1 MKRATLPKGIE
12 LCYEEFGEGEPLVMI
27 MGIGAQ
33 MIYWPADLCRMIADE
48 GFRVIR
54 FDNRDIG
61 ESSWLDDLEV
71 PPMGWNMFSALFGLR
86 AKAPYTLADMADDT
100 AQLLDFLGHDS
111 AHVVGASMGGMIA
124 QTMGYTHPER
134 VRSLTSIM
142 STTGATG
149 HYMTEPHA
157 LRALLSGAPKTR
169 DEAVENAARLFGVI
183 GSPDY
188 ELDFDEVRGRAGKAF
203 DRGFHPVGFLRQ
215 FAAIAASGDRTAHL
229 RFVRAPTHVIH
240 GAKDPL
246 IRPIGGRLTARAIEG
261 ATLDVIDG
269 MGHDMPRALW
279 PHYVKS
285 IVRVAKRGGFEA
297 PRKQSA

>member
-1 MKRATLPKGIE
+1 MKQATLPKGIE

-33 MIYWPADLCRMIADE
+33 MIYWPVDLCRMIAAA

-61 ESSWLDDLEV
+61 QSTWLDHLDV
-71 PPMGWNMFSALFGLR
+71 PPLGWNMVSALFGLR

-100 AQLLDFLGHDS
+100 AQLLDVLDIDR
-111 AHVVGASMGGMIA
+111 AHVVGASMGGMVA
-124 QTMGYTHPER
+124 QTMAYTHPDR

-142 STTGATG
+142 SMTGATG
-149 HYMTEPHA
+149 HYTTEPHA
-157 LRALLSGAPKTR
+157 IRALLSGAPRTR
-169 DEAVENAARLFGVI
+169 EQAIENAARLFQVI
-183 GSPDY
+183 GSPGY
-188 ELDFDEVRGRAGKAF
+188 EVDVDEVRHRAGEAF
-203 DRGFHPVGFLRQ
+203 DRGFHPSGFLRQ

-246 IRPIGGRLTARAIEG
+246 IRPIGGRLTARAIPD

-269 MGHDMPRALW
+269 MGHDLPRALW
-279 PHYVKS
+279 PHYVES
-285 IVRVAKRGGFEA
+285 IVQVAKRGGFRA
-297 PRKQSA
+297 A